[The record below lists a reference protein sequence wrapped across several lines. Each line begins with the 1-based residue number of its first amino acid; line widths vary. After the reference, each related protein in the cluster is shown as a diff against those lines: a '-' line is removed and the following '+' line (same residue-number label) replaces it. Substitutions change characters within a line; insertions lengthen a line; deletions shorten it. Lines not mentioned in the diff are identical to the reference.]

1 MGDEE
6 GDEPI
11 THREYPGGRVGLGA
25 RVIKMQE
32 EDAVIIEEINHGYIN
47 DGYDEYLYED
57 NGLTKEEL
65 QESTEVTCCMMD
77 CIWYVIFRFCSRCD
91 QIEESS
97 AGRDFDETGR

>member
-11 THREYPGGRVGLGA
+11 ANREYPGGRVGLGA

-77 CIWYVIFRFCSRCD
+77 CIWYVIFRFCRCD
-91 QIEESS
+91 QIEEMS
-97 AGRDFDETGR
+97 AGRDFDETDR

>member
-6 GDEPI
+6 ENDLA
-11 THREYPGGRVGLGA
+11 REYPGGRVGLGA

-47 DGYDEYLYED
+47 DGYDDYLYED
-57 NGLTKEEL
+57 SPLTKEEL
-65 QESTEVTCCMMD
+65 QDSTEVTCCMMD

-91 QIEESS
+91 QIEEAS